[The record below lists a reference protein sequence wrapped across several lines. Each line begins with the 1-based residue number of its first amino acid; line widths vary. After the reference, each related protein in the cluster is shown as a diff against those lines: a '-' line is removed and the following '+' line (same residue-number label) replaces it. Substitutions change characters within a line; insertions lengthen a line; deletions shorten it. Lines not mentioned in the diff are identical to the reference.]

1 MFKKHFSEEFIE
13 KWQQSKEL
21 FYELLLENV
30 GVGVEGEELIG
41 KSRIGSGF
49 YKQGSRIIINGDNS

>member
-1 MFKKHFSEEFIE
+1 MFKKHFSEEFEE
-13 KWQQSKEL
+13 KWHQSKEL

-30 GVGVEGEELIG
+30 GAGVEGEELIG